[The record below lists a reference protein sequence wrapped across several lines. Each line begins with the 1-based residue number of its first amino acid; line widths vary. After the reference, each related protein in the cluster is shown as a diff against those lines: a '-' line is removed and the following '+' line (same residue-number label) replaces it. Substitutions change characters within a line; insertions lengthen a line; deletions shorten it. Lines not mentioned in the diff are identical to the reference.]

1 MSQFS
6 TVGGR
11 SSQLL
16 SPVVKRCLSDA
27 ANRSSPLHVVGLLVF
42 FLCVCVCVCVCEF
55 ASVRQAVPPGLGP
68 TRGRHDPG
76 KSTPPI

>member
-16 SPVVKRCLSDA
+16 SPVVKRCLSDV
-27 ANRSSPLHVVGLLVF
+27 ANRSSPLHARSGSPR
-42 FLCVCVCVCVCEF
+42 LCVCVCVCVC
-55 ASVRQAVPPGLGP
+55 VHLLLRQAFPPGLGP
-68 TRGRHDPG
+68 TRGRHGPG
-76 KSTPPI
+76 TSTPPI